1 MVSNFSKRIKI
12 VGIIISFVAF
22 LVIARLFQ
30 IQIINSADY
39 KNKGESSY
47 ASKIS
52 NIDRG
57 SVYFK
62 EKDGSLV
69 GGAVMKTG
77 YILAIKPD
85 LVLDPEALYTKID
98 PFIEMEKE
106 EFVERANKKGDPYE
120 EIENRLTLEEI
131 NKIKTF
137 EEKGL
142 VITSESWRFYPG
154 STLASQ
160 VLGIVAFKGDDLGGR
175 YGIERSYEDVLRGKK
190 EKVAVNIFAELF
202 SGLSGDRDDE
212 RGDLVTTIEPTVES
226 HLENSI
232 LNIKNKWGARTV
244 GGIVM
249 NPKTG
254 EIIAMATVPSF
265 DANNFKEIE
274 SVSVLSNPSVE
285 RVYEF
290 GSVVKPLIMAAA
302 LDRGVVTPMTTYF
315 DSGFVQVED
324 KVINNFDKKGR
335 GLVSMQDV
343 LNQSLNTGMVFVYNR
358 LGKDSMRDYLTNY
371 GMREKTGID
380 LPGEVKPLTS
390 NLESPRNL
398 EYANASFGQ
407 GIAMTPVNLISAL
420 SVLANGGYRITP
432 HVGYEIQYEDGREQ
446 KLFEE
451 TEEEKDKVLGDQAVT
466 QIRDMLITVVDEG
479 YAQYHLSLSDYA
491 VAAKTGTA
499 QIARADGKG
508 YVEGENMH
516 TLFGFFPAYDPQF
529 IMLFYAE
536 APNAR
541 YAIESLSSD
550 FFDMVKF
557 LVSYYDIPPDR

>member
-12 VGIIISFVAF
+12 VGIIVSFIAF
-22 LVIARLFQ
+22 AVIARLFQ
-30 IQIINSADY
+30 IQVINSSYYQD
-39 KNKGESSY
+39 KGETSY
-47 ASKIS
+47 SSKIS

-62 EKDGSLV
+62 EKEGNLV

-77 YILAIKPD
+77 YLLALKPD
-85 LVLDPEALYTKID
+85 LILDPEILYPKLD

-106 EFVERANKKGDPYE
+106 EFLEKANKKGDPYE
-120 EIENRLTLEEI
+120 EIENRLTLEEV
-131 NKIKTF
+131 NKIKAF

-190 EKVAVNIFAELF
+190 EKVSVNIFAELF
-202 SGLSGDRDDE
+202 SGLSGDNDDDT
-212 RGDLVTTIEPTVES
+212 GDLVTTLEPTVQS
-226 HLENSI
+226 HLEGALS
-232 LNIKNKWGARTV
+232 NIKTKWGARTV
-244 GGIVM
+244 GGIIM
-249 NPKTG
+249 DPRTG
-254 EIIAMATVPSF
+254 EIIAMATSPSF
-265 DANNFKEIE
+265 DANNFKDIE

-302 LDRGVVTPMTTYF
+302 LDRGVVTPETTYF

-371 GMREKTGID
+371 GLREKTGID

-407 GIAMTPVNLISAL
+407 GIAMTPINLISAL

-432 HVGYEIQYEDGREQ
+432 HVGYEIEYEDGRKE

-451 TEEEKDKVLGDQAVT
+451 KEEREKILNDQALT
-466 QIRDMLITVVDEG
+466 DIRDMLITVVDEG
-479 YAQYHLSLSDYA
+479 YSQYHLSLSDYS

-529 IMLFYAE
+529 IILFYAE

-541 YAIESLSSD
+541 YAIESLSSE
-550 FFDMVKF
+550 FFDIVKF
-557 LVSYYDIPPDR
+557 MVSYYDIPPDR

>member
-12 VGIIISFVAF
+12 VGFLVSFVAF

-30 IQIINSADY
+30 VQVINSSY
-39 KNKGESSY
+39 YQGKGENSY
-47 ASKIS
+47 SSKIS
-52 NIDRG
+52 AIDRG
-57 SVYFK
+57 SIYFK
-62 EKDGSLV
+62 EKEGNLV

-85 LVLDPEALYTKID
+85 LVIDPEILYSKLD

-106 EFVERANKKGDPYE
+106 EFIQKAGKKGDPYE
-120 EIENRLTLEEI
+120 EIENRLTLEEVT
-131 NKIKTF
+131 KIKAL
-137 EEKGL
+137 EEKSL
-142 VITSESWRFYPG
+142 VTTTESWRFYPG

-160 VLGIVAFKGDDLGGR
+160 VLGIVAFKGNDLGGR

-190 EKVAVNIFAELF
+190 EKIAVNIFAELF
-202 SGLSGDRDDE
+202 SGLSGDRDDD

-226 HLENSI
+226 HLENS
-232 LNIKNKWGARTV
+232 LSNIKNKWGARTV
-244 GGIVM
+244 GGIIM
-249 NPKTG
+249 DPKTG
-254 EIIAMATVPSF
+254 EIIAMASTPSF
-265 DANNFKEIE
+265 DANNFKDIE

-302 LDRGVVTPMTTYF
+302 LDRGVVTPETTYF

-358 LGKDSMRDYLTNY
+358 LGKDNMRDYLTKY
-371 GMREKTGID
+371 GMRDKTGID

-407 GIAMTPVNLISAL
+407 GIAMTPINLISAL
-420 SVLANGGYRITP
+420 SVLANGGYRVTP
-432 HVGYEIQYEDGREQ
+432 HVGYEIQYEDGRKER
-446 KLFEE
+446 LFEE
-451 TEEEKDKVLGDQAVT
+451 EEKKEKVLSDQALLD
-466 QIRDMLITVVDEG
+466 IRDMLITVVDEG
-479 YAQYHLSLSDYA
+479 YSQYHLSLSDYA
-491 VAAKTGTA
+491 VAAKTGTG
-499 QIARADGKG
+499 QIARSDGKG

-541 YAIESLSSD
+541 YAIESLSSE
-550 FFDMVKF
+550 FFDIIKF
-557 LVSYYDIPPDR
+557 MVSYYDIPPDR